1 MTGCAGAPRA
11 VDATA
16 NPISAFPVK
25 SLSCL
30 AVSILIPAIVLSVS
44 PAARAEEQNFS
55 AWLEGLR
62 QEAAAAGISTNT
74 LDAALTGLEPLPRII
89 EYDRNQPEFKQT
101 LEEYMA
107 GRVSAKRV
115 ERGRRM
121 LEQHGPLLREIGRRY
136 GVQPRFLV
144 ALWGI
149 ESNYGDH
156 TGKIPVIQALATLA
170 FDPRR
175 AAYFRGELLHALH
188 IADSKSI
195 SLAQMRG
202 SWAGAM
208 GQLQF
213 MPSTFRSHA
222 VDYDGDGRIDLWNS
236 VPDVLASAANY
247 LARNGWRDDTTW
259 GRRVRLPPD
268 FDYEQTGHGIR
279 KSLQKW
285 NDLGVRR
292 LNGQALPA
300 RGDLRPSL
308 ILPDGQSGP
317 AFLVYENFRVLLIW
331 NRSDAFAVAVG
342 TLGERLVDREGSG

>member
-1 MTGCAGAPRA
+1 M
-11 VDATA
+11 
-16 NPISAFPVK
+16 K

-30 AVSILIPAIVLSVS
+30 AGSVLILVIVLSVS
-44 PAARAEEQNFS
+44 PGARAEEQNFS

-89 EYDRNQPEFKQT
+89 EYDRNQPEFKQS
-101 LEEYMA
+101 LEEYVA

-121 LEQHGPLLREIGRRY
+121 LEQHGPLLQEIGRRY
-136 GVQPRFLV
+136 GVQPRFLI

-247 LARNGWRDDTTW
+247 LAPNGWRDDTTW

-268 FDYEQTGHGIR
+268 FDYGQAGLDIR

-300 RGDLRPSL
+300 RSDLRPSL

-342 TLGERLVDREGSG
+342 TLGEMLIDG